1 MSRAAVACD
10 HNAYNRYDRVL
21 SWSSGWILY
30 AAAHQRV
37 DSAALQCLHLLTV
50 ATGLA
55 SIAHWRWYRIAPL
68 FYLDSSLASVV
79 MGWHVFAMPS
89 AEVLTYATLAAVFF
103 GASCVLKCRGR
114 TVERGFKLWYC
125 LIHPSFRFFAFWT
138 VMNAHGNEF
147 SPTLMAIYWLS
158 ILGLALA

>member
-1 MSRAAVACD
+1 MACD

-89 AEVLTYATLAAVFF
+89 AEVLTYATLAARFLWRVVRAEVP
-103 GASCVLKCRGR
+103 GSNRRARLQALVLSDPPLISVLCILDGH
-114 TVERGFKLWYC
+114 ERSWQ
-125 LIHPSFRFFAFWT
+125 R
-138 VMNAHGNEF
+138 V
-147 SPTLMAIYWLS
+147 
-158 ILGLALA
+158 